1 MGVTYHDI
9 GRQNATFSE
18 YFAKKHQKQ
27 FFYPGKE
34 QKTKGRKEKEIQ
46 S

>member
-1 MGVTYHDI
+1 MGVTYDDI
-9 GRQNATFSE
+9 GRQIATFSA
-18 YFAKKHQKQ
+18 YFVKKHQKQ

-34 QKTKGRKEKEIQ
+34 QKTKGSEEKEIQ